1 MSYDA
6 ETKMSAINTWI
17 QLTQLILKLEEMQ
30 EIQEEYLIKEYNE
43 DNEYKVKAAISK
55 LAKIKTRIAKA
66 EDLQKR
72 LTFNHVL

>member
-1 MSYDA
+1 
-6 ETKMSAINTWI
+6 
-17 QLTQLILKLEEMQ
+17 MQ